1 MRKFIAPTIREYLNE
16 NYSNDYTITSSEL
29 LKDGYAQFGNW
40 FIKGIISINMTTK
53 EIKSNTKKL
62 HFSYTFD
69 ATKMTVEKANE
80 LERTLNNL

>member
-1 MRKFIAPTIREYLNE
+1 MI
-16 NYSNDYTITSSEL
+16 DYTITASEL

-40 FIKGIISINMTTK
+40 YIKGIISINMFTK
-53 EIKSNTKKL
+53 EIKSNTKL

-80 LERTLNNL
+80 LEKILNNL